1 LGTYITFPE
10 LLVWLPFVAGILCF
24 FTGKEKAAKTL
35 AFLASIVVFV
45 VSLTSLC
52 YSDEQYFS
60 YNNVVYY
67 WLKYLGS
74 SIFFSLDGLSR
85 LLTLLTALAYPL
97 IIAATW
103 RRKIKNAPAF
113 FGLMLLAQSGIMG
126 VFTAQDALL
135 FYFFWE
141 LALIPVYFLSSKWG
155 DERRIQATFK
165 FFVYTFAGSLLMLV
179 GIIYVYLHTA
189 PRTFSDGTYAAHSF
203 LLSSFYNASLSGAE
217 QTWLFW
223 LFFVGFAIKMPVFP
237 FHSWQPDVYD
247 QAPAPVTMVLS
258 GIMVK
263 MGLYGVLRWLLPVVP
278 LASVKFAHVVMVL
291 SVMGIIYASCIAL
304 VQDNLKKLIA
314 FSSIAHIG
322 LMSAA
327 IFSFNEL
334 SIKGMM
340 FQMLAHGIS
349 VIGMWMVAELL
360 ERQVNVRKMSELGG
374 IAKKAPALT
383 IFAVIIGLANLALPL
398 TNSFV
403 GEFMMLSGLFSV
415 SKWYAAIATL
425 SVILVSVYTLKML
438 QKIFYGNTNAATDHV
453 KDISIDEKV
462 ALSIVVVGIIITGVY
477 PQPVFDLTSDVAN
490 WILMKL
496 T

>member
-1 LGTYITFPE
+1 MGTYITFPE

-203 LLSSFYNASLSGAE
+203 Y
-217 QTWLFW
+217 
-223 LFFVGFAIKMPVFP
+223 
-237 FHSWQPDVYD
+237 FHHF
-247 QAPAPVTMVLS
+247 TT
-258 GIMVK
+258 
-263 MGLYGVLRWLLPVVP
+263 
-278 LASVKFAHVVMVL
+278 H
-291 SVMGIIYASCIAL
+291 
-304 VQDNLKKLIA
+304 
-314 FSSIAHIG
+314 H
-322 LMSAA
+322 
-327 IFSFNEL
+327 
-334 SIKGMM
+334 
-340 FQMLAHGIS
+340 
-349 VIGMWMVAELL
+349 
-360 ERQVNVRKMSELGG
+360 
-374 IAKKAPALT
+374 
-383 IFAVIIGLANLALPL
+383 
-398 TNSFV
+398 
-403 GEFMMLSGLFSV
+403 
-415 SKWYAAIATL
+415 
-425 SVILVSVYTLKML
+425 
-438 QKIFYGNTNAATDHV
+438 
-453 KDISIDEKV
+453 
-462 ALSIVVVGIIITGVY
+462 
-477 PQPVFDLTSDVAN
+477 
-490 WILMKL
+490 
-496 T
+496 

>member
-1 LGTYITFPE
+1 
-10 LLVWLPFVAGILCF
+10 
-24 FTGKEKAAKTL
+24 
-35 AFLASIVVFV
+35 
-45 VSLTSLC
+45 
-52 YSDEQYFS
+52 
-60 YNNVVYY
+60 
-67 WLKYLGS
+67 
-74 SIFFSLDGLSR
+74 
-85 LLTLLTALAYPL
+85 
-97 IIAATW
+97 
-103 RRKIKNAPAF
+103 
-113 FGLMLLAQSGIMG
+113 
-126 VFTAQDALL
+126 
-135 FYFFWE
+135 
-141 LALIPVYFLSSKWG
+141 
-155 DERRIQATFK
+155 
-165 FFVYTFAGSLLMLV
+165 
-179 GIIYVYLHTA
+179 
-189 PRTFSDGTYAAHSF
+189 
-203 LLSSFYNASLSGAE
+203 
-217 QTWLFW
+217 
-223 LFFVGFAIKMPVFP
+223 
-237 FHSWQPDVYD
+237 
-247 QAPAPVTMVLS
+247 
-258 GIMVK
+258 
-263 MGLYGVLRWLLPVVP
+263 
-278 LASVKFAHVVMVL
+278 MVL
-291 SVMGIIYASCIAL
+291 SVIGIIYASCIAL

-349 VIGMWMVAELL
+349 VIGLWMVAELL

-403 GEFMMLSGLFSV
+403 GDFMMLSGLFSV
-415 SKWYAAIATL
+415 NKWYAAIATL

-462 ALSIVVVGIIITGVY
+462 ALSIVVVGIIITGVF